1 MSIQGRRSDGE
12 PTVGRTSSGQPTEG
26 MGPDGYYDAHSE
38 YQRSVA
44 ETGAALIDRC
54 VAATTLPIGGA
65 TFVVADYGCSTGSNS
80 IKMVSR
86 AISAVRTR
94 EPGIAAAVLH
104 NDVPTNDFNQLFAN
118 LVATPDCYLHLDPP
132 VVPMASAGSFFQV
145 AAPVGSVRLG
155 MSFSAAHWLSAQPDV
170 MVPGGFYFADA
181 MGEAQDVLHRQ
192 AADDWATFLRARSD
206 ELAPGGRLLVQMVG
220 TNDAGQVTARRL
232 LHAMAEVGE
241 AMASEGLIGLDA
253 VDRYILPVYAR
264 TAVEAEQP
272 MHDDPSL
279 AAAFTVEEISVD
291 PVPNPYLEA
300 WKQDGDNYAYA
311 RSYAAFVRGF
321 TESSLRLHLFD
332 AVGDPGSR
340 VVEEYFGRLEARFAA
355 APMEDRFEDWTLTV
369 VLARTDNS

>member
-12 PTVGRTSSGQPTEG
+12 PKFRKTSSGEPTEG
-26 MGPDGYYDAHSE
+26 MGRDGYYDAHSE

-54 VAATTLPIGGA
+54 VAATTLPGDGESY
-65 TFVVADYGCSTGSNS
+65 VVADYGCSTGANS

-86 AISAVRTR
+86 AIAAVRAR

-118 LVATPDCYLHLDPP
+118 LAATPDSYLDLDPP
-132 VVPMASAGSFFQV
+132 VLPLVSVVSFFQV
-145 AAPVGSVRLG
+145 AAPIGSVRLG
-155 MSFSAAHWLSAQPDV
+155 MSFSAAHWLSTQPDV
-170 MVPGGFYFADA
+170 FVPGGFYFADA
-181 MGEAQDVLHRQ
+181 MGDTQAALEQQ
-192 AADDWATFLRARSD
+192 AADDWATFLRARRD

-220 TNDAGQVTARRL
+220 TNEAGQVTARRL

-241 AMASEGLIGLDA
+241 AMASEGLIDLDA

-272 MHDDPSL
+272 LHDDPML
-279 AAAFTVEEISVD
+279 AAAFTVDEISVD
-291 PVPNPYLEA
+291 PVPNPYLEE
-300 WKQDGDNYAYA
+300 WNQDGDNFAYA
-311 RSYAAFVRGF
+311 RKYAAFVRGF
-321 TESSLRLHLFD
+321 TESNLRLHLFD
-332 AVGDPGSR
+332 AAGDPGAG
-340 VVEEYFGRLEARFAA
+340 VVEEYFSRLEARFAA

-369 VLARTDNS
+369 ILARTGDS

>member
-1 MSIQGRRSDGE
+1 MGRA
-12 PTVGRTSSGQPTEG
+12 
-26 MGPDGYYDAHSE
+26 GYYDAHSE

-44 ETGAALIDRC
+44 ESGAALIDRC
-54 VAATTLPIGGA
+54 VAATTLPEAGE
-65 TFVVADYGCSTGSNS
+65 TYVVADYGCSTGANS

-86 AISAVRTR
+86 AISAVRDR
-94 EPGIAAAVLH
+94 RPGIPAAALH

-118 LVATPDCYLHLDPP
+118 LVATPGSYLNLDPP
-132 VVPMASAGSFFQV
+132 VLPLASAASFFET
-145 AAPVGSVRLG
+145 AAPAGSIRLG
-155 MSFSAAHWLSAQPDV
+155 TSFSAAHWLSSQPEV
-170 MVPGGFYFADA
+170 VVPGGFYFADA
-181 MGEAQDVLHRQ
+181 MGETGDALAAQ
-192 AADDWATFLRARSD
+192 ADRDWATFLRTRSI

-272 MHDDPSL
+272 LHDDPSL